1 MKKTQKILKILLNIF
16 IWIFVAFS
24 AFMTILS
31 LTASTSQDG
40 IPSISGTA
48 FMTVSTDSMKG
59 TFDKGD
65 LILVK
70 KLTEEGKQNLNV
82 DDVITYRADLD
93 GNGTEELNTH
103 RIYEIVYEEDGTVDS
118 YKTWGDNNPIPDE
131 DPVLWQLV
139 VGKWN
144 KETRDDGTVIPFVG
158 GVISFI
164 QKPTGFLVA
173 IVLPLVIFFLYEVY
187 VFIKA
192 VFTVKGEKASKTQA
206 AESAAHDEAVKQA
219 AIAEYLA
226 AQEAAKAAE
235 EAAAREEE
243 IKKRAIEE
251 YLAAQAAAKPQES
264 ADNNDENNSSDSEG

>member
-1 MKKTQKILKILLNIF
+1 MKKTQKILKIILNVF

-31 LTASTSQDG
+31 LTASSSKDG
-40 IPSISGTA
+40 IPSLSGTA
-48 FMTVSTDSMKG
+48 FMTVSSDSMKG
-59 TFDKGD
+59 TFDQGD

-70 KLTEEGKQNLNV
+70 KLTEEGKMNLQV
-82 DDVITYRADLD
+82 GDVITFRADLD

-103 RIYEIVYEEDGTVDS
+103 RIIGVNEDGSFNTM
-118 YKTWGDNNPIPDE
+118 GDNNGMADN
-131 DPVLWQLV
+131 DPVYKELV
-139 VGKWN
+139 IGKWN
-144 KETRDDGTVIPFVG
+144 KKTTDDGVAIPFVG
-158 GVISFI
+158 GVINFI

-251 YLAAQAAAKPQES
+251 YLAAQAAAKP
-264 ADNNDENNSSDSEG
+264 ADTAQNTENNFSDSEG

>member
-1 MKKTQKILKILLNIF
+1 MKKKKILNIILNVF

-31 LTASTSQDG
+31 LTASSSQDG

-48 FMTVSTDSMKG
+48 FMTVSSDSMKG

-65 LILVK
+65 LILVTK
-70 KLTEEGKQNLNV
+70 ITDEVKQNLKV
-82 DDVITYRADLD
+82 GDVITYRADLD
-93 GNGTEELNTH
+93 GDGNEELNTH
-103 RIYEIVYEEDGTVDS
+103 RIIEVLYDADGKVDK
-118 YKTWGDNNPIPDE
+118 YRTKGDNNMLDDS
-131 DPVLWQLV
+131 DPVLWQFV
-139 VGKWN
+139 IGKWN
-144 KETRDDGTVIPFVG
+144 KSTTDDGTVIPFVG

-264 ADNNDENNSSDSEG
+264 AQNTENNSSDSEG

>member
-1 MKKTQKILKILLNIF
+1 MKKTQKILKIALNIF

-24 AFMTILS
+24 AFMTIIS

-48 FMTVSTDSMKG
+48 FLTVSSDSMKG

-65 LILVK
+65 LILVTK
-70 KLTEEGKQNLNV
+70 ITDEAKQNLKV

-93 GNGTEELNTH
+93 NNGTEELNTH
-103 RIYEIVYEEDGTVDS
+103 RIYEINYGDDGSIYS
-118 YKTWGDNNPIPDE
+118 YGTWGDNNPIPDN
-131 DPVLWQLV
+131 DPVRWQLV

-144 KETRDDGTVIPFVG
+144 KEARDDGVAIPFVG

-173 IVLPLVIFFLYEVY
+173 IVLPLVIFFIYEVY

-251 YLAAQAAAKPQES
+251 YLAAQAAAKP
-264 ADNNDENNSSDSEG
+264 ADTAQNTENNSSDSEG

>member
-1 MKKTQKILKILLNIF
+1 
-16 IWIFVAFS
+16 
-24 AFMTILS
+24 
-31 LTASTSQDG
+31 
-40 IPSISGTA
+40 
-48 FMTVSTDSMKG
+48 MKG

-70 KLTEEGKQNLNV
+70 KLTEEGKLSLKK
-82 DDVITYRADLD
+82 DDVITYYADLD
-93 GNGTEELNTH
+93 GDGRDEINTH
-103 RIYEIVYEEDGTVDS
+103 RIFEVHYDENGKVDTFT
-118 YKTWGDNNPIPDE
+118 TWGDNNPAKDE
-131 DPVLWQLV
+131 VDVEWQFV
-139 VGKWN
+139 IGKWN
-144 KETRDDGTVIPFVG
+144 KNTPDDGVAIPFVG

-264 ADNNDENNSSDSEG
+264 ADNNDENN

>member
-1 MKKTQKILKILLNIF
+1 MKKTQKILKIILNVF

-31 LTASTSQDG
+31 LTASSSKDG
-40 IPSISGTA
+40 IPSLSGTA
-48 FMTVSTDSMKG
+48 FMTVSSDSMKG
-59 TFDKGD
+59 TFDQGD

-70 KLTEEGKQNLNV
+70 KLTEEGKMNLQV
-82 DDVITYRADLD
+82 GDVITFRADLD

-103 RIYEIVYEEDGTVDS
+103 RIYQVNYKPDGSVNS
-118 YKTWGDNNPIPDE
+118 YSTWGDNNPIPDE
-131 DPVLWQLV
+131 YSTLPQMV

-144 KETRDDGTVIPFVG
+144 KKTTDDGVAIPFVG
-158 GVISFI
+158 GVINFI

-251 YLAAQAAAKPQES
+251 YLAAQAAAKPAETAQ
-264 ADNNDENNSSDSEG
+264 NTENNSSDSEG

>member
-1 MKKTQKILKILLNIF
+1 MKKKKILNIILNVF

-31 LTASTSQDG
+31 LTASSSQDG

-48 FMTVSTDSMKG
+48 FMTVSSDSMKG
-59 TFDKGD
+59 TFNKGD

-70 KLTEEGKQNLNV
+70 KLTEEGKMNLQV
-82 DDVITYRADLD
+82 GDVITFRADLD

-103 RIYEIVYEEDGTVDS
+103 RIYEIEYFEDGTPAT
-118 YKTWGDNNPIPDE
+118 YKTWGDNNPIKDE
-131 DPVLWQLV
+131 DPVKWQNV

-144 KETRDDGTVIPFVG
+144 RKTTDDGIAIPFVG
-158 GVISFI
+158 GVIGFI

-264 ADNNDENNSSDSEG
+264 AQSTENNSSDSEG

>member
-1 MKKTQKILKILLNIF
+1 
-16 IWIFVAFS
+16 
-24 AFMTILS
+24 MTILS
-31 LTASTSQDG
+31 LAASSSQDG
-40 IPSISGTA
+40 IPSLSGTA
-48 FMTVSTDSMKG
+48 FLTVSSDSMKG

-70 KLTEEGKQNLNV
+70 KLTEEGKKTLKK
-82 DDVITYRADLD
+82 DDVITFRADLD
-93 GNGTEELNTH
+93 NNGTDELNTH
-103 RIYEIVYEEDGTVDS
+103 RIYEVVYDDNGLVDG
-118 YKTWGDNNPIPDE
+118 YITWGDNNPIKDE
-131 DPVLWQLV
+131 DPVSWQLV

-144 KETRDDGTVIPFVG
+144 KNTPDDGVAIPFVG

-251 YLAAQAAAKPQES
+251 YLAAQAAAKP
-264 ADNNDENNSSDSEG
+264 ADTAQNTENNSSDSEG

>member
-1 MKKTQKILKILLNIF
+1 MKTKKVLKIILNVF

-24 AFMTILS
+24 AFMTIIS
-31 LTASTSQDG
+31 LTASSSQDG
-40 IPSISGTA
+40 IPSLSGTA
-48 FMTVSTDSMKG
+48 FLTVSTDSMKG

-65 LILVK
+65 LIFVK
-70 KLTEEGKQNLNV
+70 KLTDEGKQSLKV
-82 DDVITYRADLD
+82 GDVITYRADLD
-93 GNGTEELNTH
+93 KNGTEELNTH
-103 RIYEIVYEEDGTVDS
+103 RIYEINYDADGTVDS
-118 YKTWGDNNPIPDE
+118 YVTWGDNNPIRDE
-131 DPVLWQLV
+131 DPVLWQFV
-139 VGKWN
+139 IGKWN
-144 KETRDDGTVIPFVG
+144 KEARDDGTVIPFVG

-173 IVLPLVIFFLYEVY
+173 IVLPLIVFFLYEVFI
-187 VFIKA
+187 FIKA

-206 AESAAHDEAVKQA
+206 AETAAHDEAVKQA

-251 YLAAQAAAKPQES
+251 YLAAQAAAKPQET
-264 ADNNDENNSSDSEG
+264 AQNTENNSSDSEG

>member
-1 MKKTQKILKILLNIF
+1 MKKKKILNIILNVF

-31 LTASTSQDG
+31 LTASSSQDG

-48 FMTVSTDSMKG
+48 FMTVSSDSMKG

-65 LILVK
+65 LILVTK
-70 KLTEEGKQNLNV
+70 ITDEVKQNLKV
-82 DDVITYRADLD
+82 GDVITYRADLD
-93 GNGTEELNTH
+93 GDGNEELNTH
-103 RIYEIVYEEDGTVDS
+103 RIIEVLYDADGKVDK
-118 YKTWGDNNPIPDE
+118 YRTKGDNNMLDDS
-131 DPVLWQLV
+131 DPVLWQFV
-139 VGKWN
+139 IGKWN
-144 KETRDDGTVIPFVG
+144 KSTTDDGTVIPFVG

-251 YLAAQAAAKPQES
+251 YLAAQAAAKPAETAQ
-264 ADNNDENNSSDSEG
+264 NTENNSSDSEG

>member
-1 MKKTQKILKILLNIF
+1 MKKTQKILKIILNVF

-31 LTASTSQDG
+31 LTASSSQDG

-48 FMTVSTDSMKG
+48 FLTVSSDSMKG

-70 KLTEEGKQNLNV
+70 KLTEEGKQNLKV
-82 DDVITYRADLD
+82 GDVITFRADLD

-103 RIYEIVYEEDGTVDS
+103 RIYEVNYSDDGTVIS
-118 YKTWGDNNPIPDE
+118 YETKGDNNPISD
-131 DPVLWQLV
+131 DNSVLWQFV

-144 KETRDDGTVIPFVG
+144 KKTTDDGAVIPFVG
-158 GVISFI
+158 GVIGFI

-173 IVLPLVIFFLYEVY
+173 IVLPLVIFFLYEVF

-264 ADNNDENNSSDSEG
+264 ADNNDENN

>member
-1 MKKTQKILKILLNIF
+1 MKKTQKILKIILNVF

-31 LTASTSQDG
+31 LTASSSQDG

-48 FMTVSTDSMKG
+48 FLTVSSDSMKG
-59 TFDKGD
+59 TFDQGD

-70 KLTEEGKQNLNV
+70 KLTEEGKQNLKV
-82 DDVITYRADLD
+82 GDVITFRADLD

-103 RIYEIVYEEDGTVDS
+103 RIYEIEYYEGNTLKG

-131 DPVLWQLV
+131 NPVEWQLV
-139 VGKWN
+139 VAKWN
-144 KETRDDGTVIPFVG
+144 KNTTDDGTVVPFVG
-158 GVISFI
+158 SVIGFI

-264 ADNNDENNSSDSEG
+264 ADNNDENN

>member
-1 MKKTQKILKILLNIF
+1 MKKTQKILKILLNVF

-31 LTASTSQDG
+31 LTASSSQDG
-40 IPSISGTA
+40 IPSLSGTA
-48 FMTVSTDSMKG
+48 FLTVSSDSMKG

-70 KLTEEGKQNLNV
+70 KLTDEGRQNLKV

-103 RIYEIVYEEDGTVDS
+103 RIIEVLYHSDGKLNGYRT
-118 YKTWGDNNPIPDE
+118 KGDNNVLDDS
-131 DPVLWQLV
+131 DPVMWQFV
-139 VGKWN
+139 IGKWN
-144 KETRDDGTVIPFVG
+144 KNTPDDGVAIPFVG

-251 YLAAQAAAKPQES
+251 YLAAQAAAKPAETAQ
-264 ADNNDENNSSDSEG
+264 NTENNSSDSEG

>member
-1 MKKTQKILKILLNIF
+1 MKTQKVLKIILNVF

-24 AFMTILS
+24 AFMTIMS
-31 LTASTSQDG
+31 LTASSSQDG

-48 FMTVSTDSMKG
+48 FLTVSSDSMKG
-59 TFDKGD
+59 TFKEGD
-65 LILVK
+65 LILVTK
-70 KLTEEGKQNLNV
+70 ITDEAKQNLKV
-82 DDVITYRADLD
+82 DDVITFKADLD

-103 RIYEIVYEEDGTVDS
+103 RIYEINYYEDGTVKS
-118 YKTWGDNNPIPDE
+118 YSTWGDNNPIPDD
-131 DPVLWQLV
+131 DPVMWQFV

-144 KETRDDGTVIPFVG
+144 KNTPDDGVAIPFVG

-251 YLAAQAAAKPQES
+251 YLAAQAAAKP
-264 ADNNDENNSSDSEG
+264 ADTAQNTENNSSDSEG

>member
-1 MKKTQKILKILLNIF
+1 M
-16 IWIFVAFS
+16 
-24 AFMTILS
+24 
-31 LTASTSQDG
+31 
-40 IPSISGTA
+40 
-48 FMTVSTDSMKG
+48 
-59 TFDKGD
+59 
-65 LILVK
+65 
-70 KLTEEGKQNLNV
+70 
-82 DDVITYRADLD
+82 
-93 GNGTEELNTH
+93 
-103 RIYEIVYEEDGTVDS
+103 
-118 YKTWGDNNPIPDE
+118 
-131 DPVLWQLV
+131 
-139 VGKWN
+139 
-144 KETRDDGTVIPFVG
+144 
-158 GVISFI
+158 
-164 QKPTGFLVA
+164 A

-264 ADNNDENNSSDSEG
+264 ADNNDENN

>member
-1 MKKTQKILKILLNIF
+1 MKKTQKILKIILNVF

-31 LTASTSQDG
+31 LTASSSQDG
-40 IPSISGTA
+40 IPSLSGTA
-48 FMTVSTDSMKG
+48 FLTVSSDSMKG

-70 KLTEEGKQNLNV
+70 KLTDEGRQNLKV
-82 DDVITYRADLD
+82 GDVITYRADLD
-93 GNGTEELNTH
+93 KNGTEELNTH
-103 RIYEIVYEEDGTVDS
+103 RIYEINYDADGTVDS
-118 YKTWGDNNPIPDE
+118 YVTWGDNNPIRDD
-131 DPVLWQLV
+131 DPVLWQFV
-139 VGKWN
+139 IGKWN
-144 KETRDDGTVIPFVG
+144 KKTTDDGAVIPFVG

-264 ADNNDENNSSDSEG
+264 AQNTENNSSDSEG

>member
-1 MKKTQKILKILLNIF
+1 MKKTQKILKIVLNIF

-31 LTASTSQDG
+31 LTASSSQDG

-48 FMTVSTDSMKG
+48 FLTVSSDSMKG
-59 TFDKGD
+59 TFGEGD

-70 KLTEEGKQNLNV
+70 KITDEAKQNLKIG
-82 DDVITYRADLD
+82 DVITFRADLD
-93 GNGTEELNTH
+93 DNGTQELNTH
-103 RIYEIVYEEDGTVDS
+103 RIYEINYYENGAVAS

-131 DPVLWQLV
+131 KPVEWQLV

-144 KETRDDGTVIPFVG
+144 KEARDDGTVIPFVG

-251 YLAAQAAAKPQES
+251 YLAAQAAAKP
-264 ADNNDENNSSDSEG
+264 ADTAQNTENNSSDSEG

>member
-1 MKKTQKILKILLNIF
+1 MKKTQKILKIVLNIF

-31 LTASTSQDG
+31 LTASSSKDG
-40 IPSISGTA
+40 IPSLSGTA
-48 FMTVSTDSMKG
+48 FLTVSSDSMKG
-59 TFDKGD
+59 TFDEGD

-70 KLTEEGKQNLNV
+70 KLTEEDKQNLKK
-82 DDVITYRADLD
+82 DDVITFRADLD

-103 RIYEIVYEEDGTVDS
+103 RIIEVNYYPDGTLMS
-118 YKTWGDNNPIPDE
+118 YTTMGDNNPTRD
-131 DPVLWQLV
+131 DNPVDWQFV

-144 KETRDDGTVIPFVG
+144 KEARDDGVAIPFVG

-192 VFTVKGEKASKTQA
+192 VFAVKGEKASKTQA

-251 YLAAQAAAKPQES
+251 YLAAQAAAKP
-264 ADNNDENNSSDSEG
+264 ADTAQNTENNSSDSEG

>member
-1 MKKTQKILKILLNIF
+1 MKKTQKILKIALNIF

-31 LTASTSQDG
+31 LTASSSQDG
-40 IPSISGTA
+40 IPSLSGTA
-48 FMTVSTDSMKG
+48 FLTVSSDSMKG
-59 TFDKGD
+59 TFNKGD

-70 KLTEEGKQNLNV
+70 KLTDEAKQNLKV

-103 RIYEIVYEEDGTVDS
+103 RIYEINYDADGSVDT
-118 YKTWGDNNPIPDE
+118 YVTWGDNNPIRD
-131 DPVLWQLV
+131 DVPVMWQFV
-139 VGKWN
+139 IGKWN
-144 KETRDDGTVIPFVG
+144 KNTPDDGVAIPFVG

-251 YLAAQAAAKPQES
+251 YLAAQAAAKP
-264 ADNNDENNSSDSEG
+264 ADTAQNTENNSSDSEG

>member
-1 MKKTQKILKILLNIF
+1 MKKTQKILKIVLNIF
-16 IWIFVAFS
+16 ICIFVAFS
-24 AFMTILS
+24 AFMTIIS

-48 FMTVSTDSMKG
+48 FLTVSSDSMKG

-70 KLTEEGKQNLNV
+70 KLTEEGRKNLKV
-82 DDVITYRADLD
+82 DDVITFRADLD

-103 RIYEIVYEEDGTVDS
+103 RIYEITYYDS
-118 YKTWGDNNPIPDE
+118 GDVKGYVTWGDNNPIRDN
-131 DPVLWQLV
+131 DPVDWQFV

-144 KETRDDGTVIPFVG
+144 KEARDDGVAIPFVG

-251 YLAAQAAAKPQES
+251 YLAAQAAAKS
-264 ADNNDENNSSDSEG
+264 ADTAQNTENNSSDSEG

>member
-1 MKKTQKILKILLNIF
+1 MKKTQKILKIVLNIF

-31 LTASTSQDG
+31 LTASSSQDG

-48 FMTVSTDSMKG
+48 FLTVSSDSMKG

-70 KLTEEGKQNLNV
+70 KLTEEGRKNLKV
-82 DDVITYRADLD
+82 DDVITFRADLD

-103 RIYEIVYEEDGTVDS
+103 RIYEVKYYDS
-118 YKTWGDNNPIPDE
+118 GALQGYVTWGDNNPIRDE
-131 DPVLWQLV
+131 NPVDWQFV

-144 KETRDDGTVIPFVG
+144 KNTPDDGVAIPFVG

-251 YLAAQAAAKPQES
+251 YLAAQAAAKP
-264 ADNNDENNSSDSEG
+264 ADTAQNTENNSSDSEG

>member
-1 MKKTQKILKILLNIF
+1 MKKKKILNIILNVF

-24 AFMTILS
+24 AFMTIIS
-31 LTASTSQDG
+31 LTASSSQDG

-48 FMTVSTDSMKG
+48 FLTVSSDSMKG
-59 TFDKGD
+59 SFDKGD
-65 LILVK
+65 LILVT
-70 KLTEEGKQNLNV
+70 KLTDDAKKTLKVG
-82 DDVITYRADLD
+82 DVITFRDDLD
-93 GNGTEELNTH
+93 GNGTQELNTH
-103 RIYEIVYEEDGTVDS
+103 RIIEVLYDADGKVDK
-118 YKTWGDNNPIPDE
+118 YRTKGDNNMLDDS
-131 DPVLWQLV
+131 DPVLWQFII
-139 VGKWN
+139 GKWN
-144 KETRDDGTVIPFVG
+144 KSTTDDGTVIPFVG

-264 ADNNDENNSSDSEG
+264 AQNTENNSSDSEG

>member
-1 MKKTQKILKILLNIF
+1 MKTKKVLKIILNVF

-24 AFMTILS
+24 AFMTLLS
-31 LTASTSQDG
+31 LTASSSQDG

-48 FMTVSTDSMKG
+48 FLTVSSDSMKG

-70 KLTEEGKQNLNV
+70 KLTDEAKQNLKI

-93 GNGTEELNTH
+93 GDGNEELNTH
-103 RIYEIVYEEDGTVDS
+103 RVYEINYYDDGRVKS
-118 YKTWGDNNPIPDE
+118 YTTWGDNNPIKDD
-131 DPVLWQLV
+131 DPVAWQFV

-144 KETRDDGTVIPFVG
+144 KEARDDGVAIPFVG

-173 IVLPLVIFFLYEVY
+173 IVLPLIVFFLYEVFI
-187 VFIKA
+187 FIKA

-206 AESAAHDEAVKQA
+206 AETAAHDEAVKQA

-251 YLAAQAAAKPQES
+251 YLAAQAAAKPAETAQ
-264 ADNNDENNSSDSEG
+264 NTENNSSDSEG

>member
-1 MKKTQKILKILLNIF
+1 MPCRWL
-16 IWIFVAFS
+16 
-24 AFMTILS
+24 
-31 LTASTSQDG
+31 
-40 IPSISGTA
+40 SGTDEA
-48 FMTVSTDSMKG
+48 
-59 TFDKGD
+59 
-65 LILVK
+65 
-70 KLTEEGKQNLNV
+70 KQTLKV
-82 DDVITYRADLD
+82 DDVITFRDDLD
-93 GNGTEELNTH
+93 GDGKEELNTH
-103 RIYEIVYEEDGTVDS
+103 RIIEILYDADGKVDS
-118 YKTWGDNNPIPDE
+118 YRTKGDNNMLD
-131 DPVLWQLV
+131 DSRPVLWQFV
-139 VGKWN
+139 VAKWN
-144 KETRDDGTVIPFVG
+144 KNAPDDGIAIPFVG
-158 GVISFI
+158 GVIGFI

-264 ADNNDENNSSDSEG
+264 ADNNDENN

>member
-1 MKKTQKILKILLNIF
+1 MKNKKVLKIILNVF

-24 AFMTILS
+24 ALMTILS
-31 LTASTSQDG
+31 LAASTSPDG
-40 IPSISGTA
+40 IPSLAGNA
-48 FMTVSTDSMKG
+48 FMTVASDSMEDTIKV
-59 TFDKGD
+59 GD
-65 LILVK
+65 LIIAK
-70 KLTEEGKQNLNV
+70 KLTDEQKQQLEV
-82 DDVITYRADLD
+82 GDVITFYKDLD
-93 GNGTEELNTH
+93 GDGNEEINTH
-103 RIYEIVYEEDGTVDS
+103 RIIEIVYEADGTTVDS
-118 YKTWGDNNPIPDE
+118 YKTKGDHNQLDDPGEVMWQFVIAEWTGTRIP
-131 DPVLWQLV
+131 V
-139 VGKWN
+139 VG
-144 KETRDDGTVIPFVG
+144 GFIG
-158 GVISFI
+158 FI

-251 YLAAQAAAKPQES
+251 YLAAQAAAKPAETAQ
-264 ADNNDENNSSDSEG
+264 NTENNSSDSEG

>member
-1 MKKTQKILKILLNIF
+1 MKKTQKILKIILNVF

-31 LTASTSQDG
+31 LTASSSQDG

-48 FMTVSTDSMKG
+48 FLTVSSDSMKG
-59 TFDKGD
+59 TFNKGD
-65 LILVK
+65 LILVTK
-70 KLTEEGKQNLNV
+70 ITDEAKQNLKV
-82 DDVITYRADLD
+82 GDVITYRADLD
-93 GNGTEELNTH
+93 KNGTEELNTH
-103 RIYEIVYEEDGTVDS
+103 RIYEINYDADGTVDS
-118 YKTWGDNNPIPDE
+118 YVTWGDNNPIRDD
-131 DPVLWQLV
+131 DPVLWQFV
-139 VGKWN
+139 IGKWN
-144 KETRDDGTVIPFVG
+144 RSTTDDGTVIPFVG

-173 IVLPLVIFFLYEVY
+173 IVLPLVIFFLYEVF

-264 ADNNDENNSSDSEG
+264 AQNTENNSSDSEG

>member
-1 MKKTQKILKILLNIF
+1 MKKTQKILKIALNIF

-24 AFMTILS
+24 AFMTIIS

-48 FMTVSTDSMKG
+48 FMTVSSDSMKG

-70 KLTEEGKQNLNV
+70 KLTEEGKQNLKV
-82 DDVITYRADLD
+82 DDVITFRADLD

-103 RIYEIVYEEDGTVDS
+103 RIYEVVYYNGGS
-118 YKTWGDNNPIPDE
+118 LQGYKTWGDNNPIPDE
-131 DPVLWQLV
+131 NPVDWQFV

-144 KETRDDGTVIPFVG
+144 KEARDDGVAIPFVG

-251 YLAAQAAAKPQES
+251 YLAAQAAAKPAETAQ
-264 ADNNDENNSSDSEG
+264 NTENNSSDSEG

>member
-1 MKKTQKILKILLNIF
+1 MKKTQKILKIILNVF

-31 LTASTSQDG
+31 LTASSSQDG

-48 FMTVSTDSMKG
+48 FLTVSSDSMKG

-70 KLTEEGKQNLNV
+70 KLTDESKQNLKV
-82 DDVITYRADLD
+82 GDVITFRDDLD

-103 RIYEIVYEEDGTVDS
+103 RIYEVVYNQDGS
-118 YKTWGDNNPIPDE
+118 FFGFRTWGDNNPIPDE
-131 DPVLWQLV
+131 DPIKWQFV
-139 VGKWN
+139 IGKWN
-144 KETRDDGTVIPFVG
+144 KKTTDDGVAIPFVG
-158 GVISFI
+158 GVIGFI

-251 YLAAQAAAKPQES
+251 CLAAQAAAKPAETAQ
-264 ADNNDENNSSDSEG
+264 NTENNSSDSEG